1 MQGIGDRMAFCEPTS
16 ETSSGVPAKP
26 DTLVLDVCLHGAVY
40 TAYLAFH
47 FFRRNSSK
55 SGALISTASLAG
67 LYPAAPVPLYGA
79 AKHGV
84 SAP

>member
-1 MQGIGDRMAFCEPTS
+1 MDFCAPASS
-16 ETSSGVPAKP
+16 ETASGAPAKP
-26 DTLVLDVCLHGAVY
+26 DTLVLDVCLYGVVW

-47 FFRRNSSK
+47 FFRKNTSK
-55 SGALISTASLAG
+55 SGALVSTASLAG

-84 SAP
+84 SGIE